1 MKDALAGVK
10 GHKAGHIYAIQKRG
24 FRNALAPK
32 PNDPASKKRQL
43 GYNLLVAYN
52 KFVIAYERYL
62 RWEAATVDEKARY
75 FISQEKQAASRLQNK
90 PYTIVK
96 DIAKKQPTAASFN
109 EGVKAQL
116 TSSVSSLTSRLQAQA
131 QKKVDYMA

>member
-1 MKDALAGVK
+1 
-10 GHKAGHIYAIQKRG
+10 
-24 FRNALAPK
+24 
-32 PNDPASKKRQL
+32 
-43 GYNLLVAYN
+43 
-52 KFVIAYERYL
+52 VIAYERYL

-116 TSSVSSLTSRLQAQA
+116 TSSVSSLTSRL
-131 QKKVDYMA
+131 